1 MSSFASCRFGAGK
14 GDILFRK
21 LPTHH
26 DALAAASTTSPGDRP
41 GTMCYTIG
49 TNNQPVCLLATAEVD
64 STGDSASPA
73 VSGDGFG
80 DFSPSWFATEA
91 EAPPASPVKGAPSA
105 RVNPAV
111 FTMPLSLGQPVS
123 EVVNSASETPRVDD
137 TELEAYA
144 PNAFAFDAE
153 TLAAT
158 QARETPRVFTAPAA
172 SVFPITPSASDADFV
187 ASSAREPIAAYAL
200 CTPPPAHFA
209 QIAAAA
215 SFGRDHRRGRC
226 GLSVEPRNYAVFNV
240 ANANVS
246 DDEWRLDDTES
257 RPPRLPHGTQEN
269 MLHGTG
275 STLRALI
282 EQIARPGHRP

>member
-41 GTMCYTIG
+41 GTMCYAIG

-187 ASSAREPIAAYAL
+187 ASSARSNPSQRTRCAPRRPRTSRRSQPRRVSGETTDADAVVFPWNQETTRFLTSQTRTFRTTSGGWTTRNLDPRGCLTEHKKICSTEPA
-200 CTPPPAHFA
+200 
-209 QIAAAA
+209 
-215 SFGRDHRRGRC
+215 
-226 GLSVEPRNYAVFNV
+226 PR
-240 ANANVS
+240 
-246 DDEWRLDDTES
+246 
-257 RPPRLPHGTQEN
+257 
-269 MLHGTG
+269 
-275 STLRALI
+275 
-282 EQIARPGHRP
+282 

>member
-1 MSSFASCRFGAGK
+1 
-14 GDILFRK
+14 
-21 LPTHH
+21 
-26 DALAAASTTSPGDRP
+26 
-41 GTMCYTIG
+41 
-49 TNNQPVCLLATAEVD
+49 VCLLATAEVD

-200 CTPPPAHFA
+200 RPRRPRTSRRSQPRRVSGETTDADAVVFPWNQETTRFLTSQTRTFWTTSGGWTTRNLDPRGCLTEQKKTCSTEPA
-209 QIAAAA
+209 
-215 SFGRDHRRGRC
+215 
-226 GLSVEPRNYAVFNV
+226 PR
-240 ANANVS
+240 
-246 DDEWRLDDTES
+246 
-257 RPPRLPHGTQEN
+257 
-269 MLHGTG
+269 
-275 STLRALI
+275 
-282 EQIARPGHRP
+282 